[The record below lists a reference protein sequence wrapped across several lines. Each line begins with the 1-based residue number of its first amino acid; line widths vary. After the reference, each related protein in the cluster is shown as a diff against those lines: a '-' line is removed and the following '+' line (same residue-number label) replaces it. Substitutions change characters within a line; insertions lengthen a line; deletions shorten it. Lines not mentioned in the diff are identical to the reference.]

1 MDTNDPVAEAFGTFL
16 LAQRKLAN
24 ISQRQL
30 AKMSGVSDSYLSQ
43 VERGKYRPSA
53 EVLQS
58 LAHAFGLPSTQ
69 LYAQFGLLDDEESDE
84 PTAVSVEQ
92 AIQRDERLSAEQ
104 KAALLSVYR
113 LFVEPVA

>member
-1 MDTNDPVAEAFGTFL
+1 MDANDDAAEAFGAFL

-53 EVLQS
+53 EVLHS
-58 LAHAFGLPSTQ
+58 LAGAFGLPSSQ
-69 LYAQFGLLDDEESDE
+69 LYAQFGLLDDDGPDE
-84 PTAVSVEQ
+84 TPAASVEV
-92 AIQRDERLSAEQ
+92 AIQRDERLTAEQ

-113 LFVEPVA
+113 LFAE

>member
-1 MDTNDPVAEAFGTFL
+1 METHDEAAEAFGTFL
-16 LAQRKLAN
+16 LSQRKLAN

-30 AKMSGVSDSYLSQ
+30 ARMSGVSDSYLSQ

-58 LAHAFGLPSTQ
+58 LAHAFGLPSSQ
-69 LYAQFGLLDDEESDE
+69 MYAQFGLLDEEPDERN
-84 PTAVSVEQ
+84 AVSVET
-92 AIQRDERLSAEQ
+92 AIQRDERLSADQ
-104 KAALLSVYR
+104 KSALLSVYR